1 MTLLNVPCSGADL
14 ASRIVELDLL
24 QGRRHLAKKVARLLV
39 VIVVD
44 TMVPMCG
51 RAFELQRRLVK
62 QRLVGMLKLS
72 VTGVPDAWANGGRLD
87 WSFMGR
93 LRWRQ
98 LAGCSMLHLE

>member
-14 ASRIVELDLL
+14 ASHIVEQHLL
-24 QGRRHLAKKVARLLV
+24 LGRSHLAKKVARLLV

-62 QRLVGMLKLS
+62 LRLVDPLASAIGEVGESSAEIAVSAYGAVAMIALERAFRCVDGM
-72 VTGVPDAWANGGRLD
+72 
-87 WSFMGR
+87 
-93 LRWRQ
+93 
-98 LAGCSMLHLE
+98 